1 MRKENRVKLII
12 IGLVPVI
19 YILNII
25 LEGNSVF
32 VEKYYST
39 TFNKFIRE
47 VLNFISGSLPFSLA
61 ELLYY
66 FLVVLLIWFV
76 ITTIVGIFKKRF
88 IDRFINL
95 LCYLSILYVLFMVLW
110 GFNYQRQPLKDT
122 LGYSSNSFTA
132 KDLYNL
138 CDYLIER
145 ANILR
150 EEQLE
155 NEKGVSEVPGGY
167 KEVFIRLQDSYKEA
181 GNEYE
186 VLSGRYGRAKAIAI
200 SPLMSYTGI
209 TGMYMPYTGEANVNY
224 NIPSF
229 MWASTAAHE
238 MAHQRGFAR
247 EDEANYIAY
256 FICSSSEDE
265 DIQYSGV
272 FLALIY
278 SMNAMY
284 REDQEVYYQL
294 RNKYSQGL
302 TRDMK
307 YNSEFWDKYQG
318 KAEEISSN
326 INDSYL
332 KGNRQEDGVKSY
344 GRMVE
349 LLLAEYRDN
358 H

>member
-1 MRKENRVKLII
+1 MRRENRVKLII

-25 LEGNSVF
+25 LEGLPEI

-39 TFNKFIRE
+39 TINKFIRE
-47 VLNFISGSLPFSLA
+47 ALNMITGWLPFSLA

-66 FLVVLLIWFV
+66 FLVALLIWFV
-76 ITTIVGIFKKRF
+76 VTTVVGIFKKRF
-88 IDRFINL
+88 INRFVNL
-95 LCYLSILYVLFMVLW
+95 LCYLSILYILFMVLW
-110 GFNYQRQPLKDT
+110 GFNYQRQPLSDT
-122 LGYSSNSFTA
+122 LGYSSNSFITS
-132 KDLYNL
+132 DLYNL
-138 CDYLIER
+138 CDHLIER

-150 EEQLE
+150 AEQVE
-155 NEKGVSEVPGGY
+155 DEKGVTAVPGGY
-167 KEVFIRLQDSYKEA
+167 KEVFTRLQDSYKQA
-181 GNEYE
+181 GKEYK
-186 VLSGRYGRAKAIAI
+186 VFSGHYGSAKAIAI

-224 NIPSF
+224 NIPPF

-256 FICSSSEDE
+256 LVCSFSEEE

-284 REDQEVYYQL
+284 REDQESYYQL
-294 RNKYSQGL
+294 RDKYSQGL
-302 TRDMK
+302 LRDMK
-307 YNSEFWDKYQG
+307 YNSDFWDKYQG
-318 KAEEISSN
+318 RAEEISNN

-344 GRMVE
+344 GRMVD